1 MNTGEEP
8 DKASP
13 LRYSLHLGNEI
24 NKPLL
29 GLYA

>member
-13 LRYSLHLGNEI
+13 LRYYLHGGDEI
-24 NKPLL
+24 NKPLP